1 MDSIA
6 LVKLALGV
14 ITERLILIMSLVMNF
29 ALAIWVMQG
38 QSWQQVLT
46 LLIFVIF
53 SYLIIRNRDSKHETA

>member
-6 LVKLALGV
+6 LVNLALKV
-14 ITERLILIMSLVMNF
+14 VSERLILIMTQVMCF
-29 ALAIWVMQG
+29 VLAIWVMQG